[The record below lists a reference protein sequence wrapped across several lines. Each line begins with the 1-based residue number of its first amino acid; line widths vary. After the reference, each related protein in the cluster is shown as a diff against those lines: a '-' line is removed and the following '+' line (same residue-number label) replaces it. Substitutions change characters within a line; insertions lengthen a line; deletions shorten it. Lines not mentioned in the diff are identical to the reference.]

1 MPLIPEVWWRS
12 LPKHGEEL
20 CGDKVEVVYTPDT
33 TIVVLSDGLGSGVK
47 ANILATL
54 TTRIASGMLKHDIPL
69 EAVVETV
76 LQTLPVC
83 KVRKMAYSTLAILQV
98 DRFGYT
104 RLIEIDTPRVQVI
117 RNGKVREVPF
127 DRKYI
132 HGKEVLDSRF
142 VLSHEDVLVMV
153 SDGVIL
159 AGIGGLLPLGW
170 GVQGLAEYLQ
180 DSVDPSMSTMDIV
193 DQIINR
199 CECYYASSPGDDTTA
214 IAVKMRGERRVKL
227 LTGPPGDPGLDETVV
242 KHFMHGPYIKVV
254 AGGTTANIVA
264 RVLERKLVTFLEY
277 EDPDVPPVGKI
288 AGIDL
293 VCEGMLTLQKT
304 LEKLQKAKHGALL
317 TNKQDGATRLT
328 KILLGSDEICI
339 MAGKAINPAH
349 QNPDIPYQ
357 LGIRNQVVDK
367 IAAYLREIGKEL
379 TIEWY

>member
-1 MPLIPEVWWRS
+1 MALIPEIWWRS

-54 TTRIASGMLKHDIPL
+54 TTRIASCMLKRDIPL

-83 KVRKMAYSTLAILQV
+83 KVRKMAYSTLAILQI
-98 DRFGYT
+98 DRFGRS

-117 RNGKVREVPF
+117 RNGQVRELPF
-127 DRKYI
+127 ERKFI
-132 HGKEVLDSRF
+132 HGKEVLDSHF
-142 VLSHEDVLVMV
+142 TLSREDVLVMV

-159 AGIGGLLPLGW
+159 AGIGGILPLGW
-170 GVQGLAEYLQ
+170 GVQGLAEYLR
-180 DSVDPSMSTMDIV
+180 DSIRASMSTMDIV
-193 DQIINR
+193 DQVINR
-199 CECYYASSPGDDTTA
+199 SECYYASTPGDDTTV
-214 IAVKMRGERRVKL
+214 IAVKMREERRVKL
-227 LTGPPGDPGLDETVV
+227 LTGPPGDSSLDETVV
-242 KHFMHGPYIKVV
+242 RQFMYGPYTKVV
-254 AGGTTANIVA
+254 AGGTTAKIVA
-264 RVLERKLVTFLEY
+264 RVLERKLITFLEY
-277 EDPDVPPVGKI
+277 EDADVPPMGKI
-288 AGIDL
+288 NGIDL

-304 LEKLQKAKHGALL
+304 LEKLQKARHGALL
-317 TNKQDGATRLT
+317 TNKNDGATRLT

-367 IAAYLREIGKEL
+367 IAAYLIGIGKKL

>member
-12 LPKHGEEL
+12 LPKYGEEL
-20 CGDKVEVVYTPDT
+20 CGDKVEVVYTPET

-54 TTRIASGMLKHDIPL
+54 TTRIASGMLKRDIPL

-83 KVRKMAYSTLAILQV
+83 KVRKMAYSTLAILQI
-98 DRFGYT
+98 DRFGRS

-117 RNGKVREVPF
+117 RHSKVRELPF
-127 DRKYI
+127 VQKCI
-132 HGKEVLDSRF
+132 HGKEVLDSHF
-142 VLSHEDVLVMV
+142 TITHEDVLVMV

-159 AGIGGLLPLGW
+159 AGIGGILPLGW
-170 GVQGLAEYLQ
+170 GVHGLAEYLR
-180 DSVDPSMSTMDIV
+180 DNVNASMSTMDIV

-199 CECYYASSPGDDTTA
+199 SECYYAAKPGDDTTV
-214 IAVKMRGERRVKL
+214 IAVKMREERRVKL
-227 LTGPPGDPGLDETVV
+227 LTGPPEDPALDEIVV
-242 KHFMHGPYIKVV
+242 KQFMYGPYTKVV
-254 AGGTTANIVA
+254 AGGTTASIVA
-264 RVLERKLVTFLEY
+264 RILERKLITFLEY
-277 EDPDVPPVGKI
+277 EDADVPPVGKI

-317 TNKQDGATRLT
+317 TNKNDGATRLT

-367 IAAYLREIGKEL
+367 IAAYLTEIGKRL